1 MRFRACLLCVQYPKN
16 AKNRFTIEVGE
27 EKMGRGKVV
36 GGIIAVIVIAVA
48 VMFALD
54 YFQIFTVPVLGSY
67 FP

>member
-1 MRFRACLLCVQYPKN
+1 
-16 AKNRFTIEVGE
+16 
-27 EKMGRGKVV
+27 MGKGKVV

-54 YFQIFTVPVLGSY
+54 YFQIFTVPVLGNY